1 MAGDALGALR
11 VNLSLWLAVVLAG
24 VALLGFV
31 ARAPSVATAI
41 ALTAITAAASVPSYQ
56 LVAPPQGG
64 VGMRRFEEGSVL
76 TMEGTLT
83 REPERMPDHTRLY
96 VNVSRAGDGE
106 EALSPENQ
114 PTLTSRSA
122 ASSPWS
128 GRGRERV
135 GAIRVVVQG
144 ADGRYIADAGRIGD
158 MVRFSG
164 RLRFPRNYGDPGE
177 FDYEGFVSREG
188 IDATMMAK
196 EGESGRSIT
205 ILARH
210 PSFPTSQV
218 ESIRRRIAN
227 FIGRNLR
234 DPEAAEL
241 RALVIGDRGGITD
254 RMHQVFGRT
263 GMAHLLV
270 ISGLH
275 LSMVGAAIFVLVRLL
290 TMISPTA
297 TARGWP
303 NKAAA
308 LAAGVGVAAYAVI
321 AGHHVSTMRALVMV
335 VAYMFAIVID
345 RAREALASLALA
357 AIIICVAIPGSSAD
371 IGFQLSFA
379 SVITI
384 VLGMQRYTAWASMRR
399 RLRSM
404 SGGVA
409 PRREIAIEWIMGYVA
424 VSFWAMIGTAPLTA
438 YYFNQF
444 SIVGLI
450 ANAVVVPIMG
460 FGGTVLG
467 LAASAM
473 SFVWDAPA
481 RLMLSCAGQLIALG
495 NWCVDW
501 FVRWP
506 GAWFAMFTPTW
517 IEIALVYALLAIWL
531 TRPLPASPFDQSPSN
546 LEALPKT
553 TQYRRMVAAA
563 LTIAAIADAGWWT
576 YDRWFDSRL
585 RVTFLSVGE
594 GDAAVVRYGGSR
606 VMLIDAGGAGH
617 GFDAGE
623 RLVARFLWSQKIMR
637 VDQIAVSHPDQDH
650 FGGVDF
656 VARNFNP
663 GEIWTNGDRSDDVGY
678 QSLMDTIAA
687 LRIPVR
693 VADNRSPPLEL
704 AGTTIAV
711 LNPKAEP
718 TIVRNNASMIIRA
731 EKGGSA
737 ILFTGDLEAQGE
749 RALIDTGADLR
760 AAILKVPHHGSR
772 TSSSSEFIDAVR
784 PRAAVISL
792 GYRNRFHFPAAEVVD
807 HYRAEGAHVLRTDID
822 GAVTA
827 TIDDD
832 GAMSVESYRGSDVV
846 SFPDD

>member
-1 MAGDALGALR
+1 MGSAQPWFVRFPPVYAIAIAIVAGDALGALR
-11 VNLSLWLAVVLAG
+11 VCLPLWSAVALAG
-24 VALLGFV
+24 VALAGFV
-31 ARAPSVATAI
+31 ARAPAVAMAL
-41 ALTAITAAASVPSYQ
+41 ALTAIAVGASVPSYR
-56 LVAPPQGG
+56 LVAPARDGAG
-64 VGMRRFEEGSVL
+64 LHRFGEGAQL
-76 TMEGTLT
+76 AIEGTLA

-96 VNVSRAGDGE
+96 VDVARAGEDGQS
-106 EALSPENQ
+106 L
-114 PTLTSRSA
+114 SA
-122 ASSPWS
+122 ASGS
-128 GRGRERV
+128 
-135 GAIRVVVQG
+135 IRVVVLG
-144 ADGRYIADAGRIGD
+144 SEGRYIADIGRIGD
-158 MVRFSG
+158 TVRFSG

-177 FDYEGFVSREG
+177 FDYEGFMAREG
-188 IDATMMAK
+188 IGATMMAK
-196 EGESGRSIT
+196 EGEGAQSIT

-210 PSFPTSQV
+210 PRFPTAQV
-218 ESIRRRIAN
+218 ESIRRSIAN
-227 FIGRNLR
+227 FIDRNLR

-241 RALVIGDRGGITD
+241 RALVIGDRSGITD
-254 RMHQVFGRT
+254 RMHQIFGRT

-275 LSMVGAAIFVLVRLL
+275 LSMVGAAIFALVRLL

-297 TARGWP
+297 AARGWP
-303 NKAAA
+303 NKTAA
-308 LAAGVGVAAYAVI
+308 LAAGIGVATYAVI
-321 AGHHVSTMRALVMV
+321 AGHHVSTVRALVMV

-357 AIIICVAIPGSSAD
+357 AIVICIAIPGSSAD

-379 SVITI
+379 SVIAI
-384 VLGMQRYTAWASMRR
+384 VLGMRRYAAWASTRR

-404 SGGVA
+404 SGAVA
-409 PRREIAIEWIMGYVA
+409 PHREIAIEWIVGYLA

-444 SIVGLI
+444 SLVGLI

-460 FGGTVLG
+460 FSGTVLG

-481 RLMLSCAGQLIALG
+481 RLMLQCAGGLIALG
-495 NWCVDW
+495 NCCADW

-506 GAWFAMFTPTW
+506 GAWSAMFTPTW
-517 IEIALVYALLAIWL
+517 IEIALVYALLLLWL
-531 TRPLPASPFDQSPSN
+531 TRPLLSSPLDQSASDNESP
-546 LEALPKT
+546 PKT
-553 TQYRRMVAAA
+553 PDYRRMLATA
-563 LTIAAIADAGWWT
+563 LTIAVIADAGWWT
-576 YDRWFDSRL
+576 YDRLLDSRL

-623 RLVARFLWSQKIMR
+623 RLVAPFLWSQKIMR
-637 VDQIAVSHPDQDH
+637 VDQIAISHPDQDH

-656 VARNFNP
+656 VARNFHP
-663 GEIWTNGDRSDDVGY
+663 REIWTNGDRGDDAGY

-687 LRIPVR
+687 LRVPVR
-693 VADNRSPPLEL
+693 VADNRLPALVVGE
-704 AGTTIAV
+704 TTIAT

-718 TIVRNNASMIIRA
+718 EVARNNASMIIRV
-731 EKGGSA
+731 EHGGSA
-737 ILFTGDLEAQGE
+737 VLFTGDLEAQGE
-749 RALIDTGADLR
+749 RILIDTGADLR
-760 AAILKVPHHGSR
+760 AAILKAPHHGSR
-772 TSSSSEFIDAVR
+772 TSSSPLFVNAVR

-807 HYRAEGAHVLRTDID
+807 RYRTEGADVLRTDQD

-827 TIDDD
+827 IVDAD
-832 GAMSVESYRGSDVV
+832 GDITVETYRATHPV
-846 SFPDD
+846 SFHDD